1 MLLTKEVEVILN
13 PKNMSHYSNLGY
25 ENLKAKEI
33 LIVKVE
39 HLSKGSHAM
48 VEVLCDYCNENIS
61 LKKYKDYNKHRDITQ
76 KDCCN
81 NKNCK
86 QQKRIESFETVYG
99 VNWPTKNDEIKLK
112 ISNTCQEKYGTAFH
126 TGSENHK
133 LKSIETCRKNYG
145 VDYPM
150 QNEKVRLKRD
160 ENNIKKYGV
169 KIPIQ
174 LDYIKQKAIK
184 SLLLVKYKNGTIKSS
199 TQQNLIHQII
209 GGELNY
215 PIDNISLDIA
225 FPNEKIYVEFDGSG
239 HDLSVKYG
247 DLSKEEFIRH
257 ELKRKYYLKNRGWKE
272 IRIISIKDVI
282 PEDNKIIEMIRYA
295 KDYLNTGH
303 SWIKFNVDEGIV
315 ESSQFNKQYY
325 Y

>member
-99 VNWPTKNDEIKLK
+99 VN
-112 ISNTCQEKYGTAFH
+112 
-126 TGSENHK
+126 
-133 LKSIETCRKNYG
+133 
-145 VDYPM
+145 
-150 QNEKVRLKRD
+150 
-160 ENNIKKYGV
+160 
-169 KIPIQ
+169 
-174 LDYIKQKAIK
+174 
-184 SLLLVKYKNGTIKSS
+184 
-199 TQQNLIHQII
+199 
-209 GGELNY
+209 
-215 PIDNISLDIA
+215 
-225 FPNEKIYVEFDGSG
+225 
-239 HDLSVKYG
+239 
-247 DLSKEEFIRH
+247 
-257 ELKRKYYLKNRGWKE
+257 
-272 IRIISIKDVI
+272 
-282 PEDNKIIEMIRYA
+282 
-295 KDYLNTGH
+295 
-303 SWIKFNVDEGIV
+303 
-315 ESSQFNKQYY
+315 
-325 Y
+325 